1 MFKIGAV
8 LEGTTPSITF
18 TLVPQTGSPV
28 SSKNII
34 MAARKKATKKK
45 ATRKKAAKKTA
56 KRAAKK
62 TAKRKVT
69 RKKKAAKK
77 AAVDLIISKSRTK
90 AAVTSCNVSGD
101 FYSAL
106 DSYVREAINA
116 AEERASANGR
126 KTLRPQDL

>member
-1 MFKIGAV
+1 
-8 LEGTTPSITF
+8 
-18 TLVPQTGSPV
+18 
-28 SSKNII
+28 
-34 MAARKKATKKK
+34 MAARKKATKNK

-62 TAKRKVT
+62 PVKKTA
-69 RKKKAAKK
+69 RKKKATKK
-77 AAVDLIISKSRTK
+77 AVDLIISKSRTK
-90 AAVTSCNVSGD
+90 AAVNSCNVSGD

-106 DSYVREAINA
+106 DSYVRKAINA